1 VRLALSRDDDMK
13 SSGTRHPYQGKY
25 RVGFDVN
32 GKILAI
38 DHEIYSNGGHTQDLS
53 WPSLERAMFHVD
65 NAYKVP
71 NFRVRAKACKT
82 NLPSNTAFRGF
93 GGPQGMMMMETVIE
107 HVASMCNLAP
117 HEVRERNMYQVG
129 DCTHFGMV
137 PTDGE
142 NLARCY
148 NQVVNQFGQGEGYYA
163 AIDRVADFNAAHRHR
178 KRGLAIVP
186 TKFGMSFTATFM
198 NQASALVHV
207 YQDGTVLVNHGGTE
221 MGQGLHTKMCQIA
234 ATAFN
239 IPIAQVYTQD
249 TCTDKCAN
257 TSPTAASVSADMNGA
272 AVKAACDMLNDRLA
286 PIKAGMDDD
295 APFASLCHAAFFQR
309 VDLTAHGHYKCDIS
323 GFDFDKQVGR
333 PFHYFSYGAAAAEVE
348 IDTLTGDHHVVKVW
362 VVHDVGKSLNP
373 AIDIGQV
380 EGAFVQGMGYMTIE
394 EPAWAA
400 AGTRGE
406 GHSMSV
412 GPGKY
417 KIPSFN
423 DIPLEF
429 SVKLLE
435 NSKQPSVV
443 HSSKGVGEPPLF
455 LGSSVFLAIRD
466 AVGAA
471 RRDAGA
477 EGFFR
482 LDIPASAERIR
493 MACADQFTRKF
504 VADNFVPNVSC

>member
-1 VRLALSRDDDMK
+1 
-13 SSGTRHPYQGKY
+13 
-25 RVGFDVN
+25 
-32 GKILAI
+32 
-38 DHEIYSNGGHTQDLS
+38 
-53 WPSLERAMFHVD
+53 
-65 NAYKVP
+65 
-71 NFRVRAKACKT
+71 
-82 NLPSNTAFRGF
+82 
-93 GGPQGMMMMETVIE
+93 
-107 HVASMCNLAP
+107 
-117 HEVRERNMYQVG
+117 
-129 DCTHFGMV
+129 
-137 PTDGE
+137 
-142 NLARCY
+142 
-148 NQVVNQFGQGEGYYA
+148 
-163 AIDRVADFNAAHRHR
+163 
-178 KRGLAIVP
+178 
-186 TKFGMSFTATFM
+186 
-198 NQASALVHV
+198 
-207 YQDGTVLVNHGGTE
+207 
-221 MGQGLHTKMCQIA
+221 
-234 ATAFN
+234 
-239 IPIAQVYTQD
+239 
-249 TCTDKCAN
+249 
-257 TSPTAASVSADMNGA
+257 
-272 AVKAACDMLNDRLA
+272 MLNDRLA

-380 EGAFVQGMGYMTIE
+380 CHWLSEPRLRALWQVEGAFVQGMGYMTIE
-394 EPAWAA
+394 EPAWAP

-482 LDIPASAERIR
+482 LDVPASAERIR